1 MSTEKIVASLLA
13 LVYVEF
19 MSEIF
24 RLEAQGVK
32 LTPVR
37 ISECYR
43 VSILKAAD
51 QFNVT
56 QQQAVS
62 KFNVIMGF
70 SMTMEAEDQKARA
83 QAVNDLIE
91 KALKESEG

>member
-32 LTPVR
+32 LTPIR

-43 VSILKAAD
+43 VAILRAAD
-51 QFNVT
+51 QFNDT
-56 QQQAVS
+56 Q
-62 KFNVIMGF
+62 KG
-70 SMTMEAEDQKARA
+70 RA
-83 QAVNDLIE
+83 QHVNDLIE